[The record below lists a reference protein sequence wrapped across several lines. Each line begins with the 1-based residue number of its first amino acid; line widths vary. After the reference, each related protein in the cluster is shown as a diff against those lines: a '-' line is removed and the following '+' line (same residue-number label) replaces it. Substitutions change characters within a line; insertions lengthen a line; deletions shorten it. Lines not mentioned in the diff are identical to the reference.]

1 MVRTTLPK
9 EEKVDKSS
17 VEAPTAQ
24 ALVAQLGSKVSND
37 NLADDDPNL
46 LNFTVAEPE
55 IICRIVWYSGSSGF
69 RAP

>member
-1 MVRTTLPK
+1 MVRTTPPK

-37 NLADDDPNL
+37 NLADDDHLSNGL
-46 LNFTVAEPE
+46 VF
-55 IICRIVWYSGSSGF
+55 RIVRFSCPLIPVMPSCTW
-69 RAP
+69 P